1 MTDLGESDVCQLPTH
16 KEIIGLAETPAPVV
30 RPESALDAIVVP
42 ASRPAESLTT
52 VVDVA
57 AEIGC
62 RLVVLCSLHTNPA
75 EVRRLFDSKGF
86 ATGTVVEVPVDY
98 ECSLFDFKTTSWTRE
113 SKGKKVCA
121 VRTSDLSSKRNI
133 GLALARML
141 GWKRIFF
148 VDDDIREI
156 SADAILGTV
165 SLLATEEPSGGRYR
179 SASMA
184 VKDFPDN
191 SVVCHARREIHE
203 YQDVFVSGSMLAVD
217 TSAPFDFF
225 PDIYNEDWL
234 FFYRDTASERLARSG
249 FQALQLPYD
258 PFANPLRAAAQEFG
272 DIIAEGLYALLHS
285 KLGIESA
292 DWEYWRMFLD
302 DRNRILDEI
311 LGNLHKATAEKRDEM
326 DAAIAAARA
335 MLRDIT
341 PDMCVQYLDAWL
353 NDLQEWGERI
363 QTLPSAG
370 SMEKAVHELGLPVT
384 ARQKGM
390 PPLGSRATAS

>member
-1 MTDLGESDVCQLPTH
+1 MTDPGETDVCQLPTH
-16 KEIIGLAETPAPVV
+16 AEIIGPAETPALVV
-30 RPESALDAIVVP
+30 QRSPGLDAIVVP
-42 ASRPAESLTT
+42 AARPAESLET

-57 AEIGC
+57 GKIDC
-62 RLVVLCSLHTNPA
+62 QLVVLCSYRTDPA
-75 EVRRLFDSKGF
+75 EVQRLLDDKSL
-86 ATGTVVEVPVDY
+86 ATATVVEVPVNY
-98 ECSLFDFKTTSWTRE
+98 ESQLFDFDTTRWTRE
-113 SKGKKVCA
+113 GEGKKVCA

-148 VDDDIREI
+148 MDDDIREI

-165 SLLATEEPSGGRYR
+165 SLLGTEGPSGDRHR

-191 SVVCHARREIHE
+191 SVVCHARREIGA

-217 TSAPFDFF
+217 TSVPFDFF

-234 FFYRDTASERLARSG
+234 FFYHDTVNERLARSG

-258 PFANPLRAAAQEFG
+258 PFADPLRAVAQEFG

-285 KLGIESA
+285 KLGAESA
-292 DWEYWRMFLD
+292 DLEYWRKFLD

-311 LGNLHKATAEKRDEM
+311 LEESGQVRMDKRGKMRES
-326 DAAIAAARA
+326 IAAARVT
-335 MLRDIT
+335 LQDIT
-341 PDMCVQYLDAWL
+341 PDMCVQYIEAWRS
-353 NDLQEWGERI
+353 DLKQWGTRL

-370 SMEKAVHELGLPVT
+370 SIERALNELGL
-384 ARQKGM
+384 
-390 PPLGSRATAS
+390 RAIDR